1 MGQKLLSLRLS
12 ISCLRLEVIQ
22 LAPSAILF
30 MAYLTAYDPASFL
43 ELKFLKYSQR
53 LKQELINACCTNDC
67 RAHGRR
73 REHNKLLLI
82 IKLER

>member
-1 MGQKLLSLRLS
+1 MVFITNCNTPPPPLADGYDRGDLIAKNKSAMGQKLLSLRLS

-43 ELKFLKYSQR
+43 ELKF
-53 LKQELINACCTNDC
+53 
-67 RAHGRR
+67 
-73 REHNKLLLI
+73 
-82 IKLER
+82 